1 MANKKKKDK
10 TQPAPPSVGPKSV
23 LRALKEAKRPM
34 RRTEILHALGAY
46 KKDKQDLKATLKV
59 LMDEG
64 KIIKTRGGSFG
75 LTESMSLVTGELQ
88 VQRSGVGFILPE
100 DKDRRDIFV
109 NRSNFGD
116 AWHGDKVVVAMMPAP
131 RAKGRDMSP
140 EGRVV
145 RVLERKNKML
155 PVRIERKLGPNLYLS
170 RPTDPRLDFGIM
182 TDTSPLDTQPASGE
196 ILYVEPGEKLDN
208 RLWAGKASEILGNEE
223 DVSVQEQLVKAAHG
237 VPIRFPNDALHE
249 ADSLPAEPNQADF
262 EGRKDLRN
270 LPLVTIDGAKARDF
284 DDAVHVRREGD
295 GWRLTVA
302 IADVSHYV
310 RPGSALDLEAQKR
323 GNSYYFPQSVEPM
336 FPEALSNGL
345 CSLNPDVPRLAMV
358 AEISFGPDGRYHD
371 EDYYAAVI
379 KSHKRLT
386 YMQVHRALEKD
397 DPKDQEFIGPKLMPM
412 LRDAEALARVLH
424 SIRASRG
431 SLDFDLPEPEIH
443 FNLLGETTDIRPR
456 TRNFAHQIIEEFMI
470 AANESVAR
478 RLTELKLPCPYRIHP
493 KPDSEKL
500 AGVFKL
506 LSRTGITPAAPPRG
520 TITPADLQDLLAAA
534 EGTELEF
541 MAGRLVLR
549 SMMQAVYSPSN
560 EGHFGLASDC
570 YCHFTSPIRRY
581 ADLLV
586 HRSMKKSMK
595 LHAEPLPKPET
606 LSKICEHI
614 STQERVAMK
623 AEREI
628 MKRLTILFL
637 TDKVGEE
644 FTGVVNGVAE
654 YGFWVE
660 LNEVMAEGMVR
671 LSTMSD
677 DYYHFIPERQE
688 IVGERTGK
696 RFHLGQT
703 VKVQLY
709 SVSLARLE
717 VDLELLS

>member
-1 MANKKKKDK
+1 MANKKKVKNKPDR
-10 TQPAPPSVGPKSV
+10 GPVDAKGV

-34 RRTEILHALGAY
+34 RRNEILHALGAY
-46 KKDKQDLKATLKV
+46 KKDKRDLKAALKV
-59 LMDEG
+59 LMDDG
-64 KIIKTRGGSFG
+64 KIIRTRGGSFG

-88 VQRSGVGFILPE
+88 VQRSGVGFVLPE
-100 DKDRRDIFV
+100 DQRRKDIFI
-109 NRSNFGD
+109 NRRNFGD
-116 AWHGDKVVVAMMPAP
+116 AWNGDKVVVAMMPAP
-131 RAKGRDMSP
+131 RSKGRDMNP

-145 RVLERKNKML
+145 RVLERKNKRL
-155 PVRIERKLGPNLYLS
+155 PVRIERKLGPDLYLS
-170 RPTDPRLDFGIM
+170 RPTDPRLDFNVM
-182 TDTSPLDTQPASGE
+182 TDTAHMETRPKDGE
-196 ILYVEPGEKLDN
+196 LLYVEPGDKLDN
-208 RLWAGKASEILGNEE
+208 KLWAATATEVLGNEE
-223 DVSVQEQLVKAAHG
+223 DVSVQEKLVKAAHG
-237 VPIRFPNDALHE
+237 VPTIFPNDALHE
-249 ADSLPAEPNQADF
+249 AQRLPAQPNPADF
-262 EGRKDLRN
+262 EGRKDLRE
-270 LPLVTIDGAKARDF
+270 LALVTIDGAKARDF
-284 DDAVHVRREGD
+284 DDAVHVRREGN

-358 AEISFGPDGRYHD
+358 AEISFSADGQPRD
-371 EDYYAAVI
+371 EEFYAAVI

-386 YMQVHRALEKD
+386 YMQVHRALEQN
-397 DPKDQEFIGPKLMPM
+397 DPKEHEFIGPELMPM
-412 LRDAEALARVLH
+412 LREAEALARVLNGVR
-424 SIRASRG
+424 SSRG

-456 TRNFAHQIIEEFMI
+456 PRNFAHQIIEEFMV

-478 RLTELKLPCPYRIHP
+478 RLTVLDLPCPYRIHP

-506 LSRTGITPAAPPRG
+506 LARAGITPQSPPKG
-520 TITPADLQDLLAAA
+520 TITPADLQDLLGVA
-534 EGTELEF
+534 EGTDLEF

-560 EGHFGLASDC
+560 EGHFGLASEC
-570 YCHFTSPIRRY
+570 YAHFTSPIRRY

-586 HRSMKKSMK
+586 HRSMKKALKMHS
-595 LHAEPLPKPET
+595 EPLPKPET
-606 LSKICEHI
+606 LSKICESI
-614 STQERVAMK
+614 SARERVAMK

-628 MKRLTILFL
+628 LKRLTILFL
-637 TDKVGEE
+637 ADKVGEE

-671 LSTMSD
+671 LSTLSD
-677 DYYHFIPERQE
+677 DYYHYLPERQE
-688 IVGERTGK
+688 IVGERTAR

-703 VKVQLY
+703 VKVKLF
-709 SVSLARLE
+709 SVNLARLE
-717 VDLELLS
+717 VDLELLT